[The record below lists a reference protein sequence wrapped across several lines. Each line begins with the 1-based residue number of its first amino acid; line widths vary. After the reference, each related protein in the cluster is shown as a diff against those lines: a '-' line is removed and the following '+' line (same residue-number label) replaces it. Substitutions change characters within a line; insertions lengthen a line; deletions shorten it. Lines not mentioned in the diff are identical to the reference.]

1 MGTMPMVRR
10 PRSKWHRGWLWS
22 PPPLGARAARWAL
35 AALAFAAF
43 SLAPPVAAEGR
54 RVRSL
59 TGDLAT
65 TGIDRVEVRLPVAS
79 VRIEPS
85 ADDRVHVDL
94 EVRCSND
101 SERCRE
107 RADDLALESSRE
119 GATLRVRVNG
129 MEGFGS
135 LSLKLRGRIQV
146 PNGKAID
153 VNLPVGELQVRD
165 VTGDL
170 DIDVGCGE
178 VGIALREHDVQS
190 VRMGVGVGEATFT
203 VAGRHIEGEGWLGQ
217 KVRWSAGAGVSR
229 VAVSLGVGELGVRLN

>member
-1 MGTMPMVRR
+1 MPMVAR
-10 PRSKWHRGWLWS
+10 PLSRWHGGWLWS
-22 PPPLGARAARWAL
+22 PPPLGARSAQWAL
-35 AALAFAAF
+35 AALAFAAL
-43 SLAPPVAAEGR
+43 SLTPPAAAEGH

-59 TGDLAT
+59 TADLAT
-65 TGIDRVEVRLPVAS
+65 TGIERVEVRLPIAS

-107 RADDLALESSRE
+107 RAERLTLESNHD
-119 GATLRVRVNG
+119 GTTLRVHVEG
-129 MEGFGS
+129 MEGLNS
-135 LSLKLRGRIQV
+135 LSLKVRGRILV

-153 VNLPVGELQVRD
+153 VNLPVGELQIRD
-165 VTGDL
+165 VSGDL
-170 DIDVGCGE
+170 DVDVGCGE
-178 VGIALREHDVQS
+178 VGIVLREHDVQS
-190 VRMGVGVGEATFT
+190 VRMGVGVGEATFS

-217 KVRWSAGAGVSR
+217 KVRWSKGPGVSR